1 MYTTASI
8 HTAAAWSR
16 SVFRIIPGDIIWGG
30 GGGGR
35 GEEEFISR
43 NHGGLAGWF
52 LPSKANPRCG
62 RQRRRRRPPWT
73 FGPCIYIY
81 IYIYILSAYFFPRVS
96 NFSFHPP
103 SRGCRRISPC
113 PSNNLTRVAGSSG
126 SYRKKYYRETDERYI
141 RNERT
146 LLPVL
151 SSPTEKNNG
160 VFFERWKGYIAVLL
174 ALHFR

>member
-1 MYTTASI
+1 MG
-8 HTAAAWSR
+8 R
-16 SVFRIIPGDIIWGG
+16 KGG
-30 GGGGR
+30 
-35 GEEEFISR
+35 EEFISR

-62 RQRRRRRPPWT
+62 RQRRRRPPWT

-81 IYIYILSAYFFPRVS
+81 IFYPRIFSPRLQFLVPSTLARMPRQDFAVSFQQLDKSCRLLRVIPKKILPR
-96 NFSFHPP
+96 N
-103 SRGCRRISPC
+103 RRKI
-113 PSNNLTRVAGSSG
+113 
-126 SYRKKYYRETDERYI
+126 YI

-160 VFFERWKGYIAVLL
+160 VFSRDGKGILL
-174 ALHFR
+174 YS

>member
-1 MYTTASI
+1 MG
-8 HTAAAWSR
+8 R
-16 SVFRIIPGDIIWGG
+16 RGG
-30 GGGGR
+30 
-35 GEEEFISR
+35 EEFISR

-62 RQRRRRRPPWT
+62 RQRRRRPPWT

-81 IYIYILSAYFFPRVS
+81 IYFIRVFFPRVS

-103 SRGCRRISPC
+103 SRGCLARISPC

-160 VFFERWKGYIAVLL
+160 VFSRDGKGILL
-174 ALHFR
+174 YS

>member
-1 MYTTASI
+1 MEGRGGIYLEESWWLSGVVSSLEGKSSLRKTTS
-8 HTAAAWSR
+8 AAAPLDLR
-16 SVFRIIPGDIIWGG
+16 
-30 GGGGR
+30 
-35 GEEEFISR
+35 
-43 NHGGLAGWF
+43 AM
-52 LPSKANPRCG
+52 
-62 RQRRRRRPPWT
+62 
-73 FGPCIYIY
+73 YIY
-81 IYIYILSAYFFPRVS
+81 IYFIRVFFPRVS

-103 SRGCRRISPC
+103 SRGCLARISPC

-160 VFFERWKGYIAVLL
+160 VFSRDGKGILL
-174 ALHFR
+174 YS

>member
-81 IYIYILSAYFFPRVS
+81 IYFIRVFFPPRLQFLVPSTLARMPQDFAVSFQQLDKSCRLLRVIPKKILPR
-96 NFSFHPP
+96 N
-103 SRGCRRISPC
+103 RRK
-113 PSNNLTRVAGSSG
+113 V
-126 SYRKKYYRETDERYI
+126 Y
-141 RNERT
+141 
-146 LLPVL
+146 
-151 SSPTEKNNG
+151 TE
-160 VFFERWKGYIAVLL
+160 
-174 ALHFR
+174 